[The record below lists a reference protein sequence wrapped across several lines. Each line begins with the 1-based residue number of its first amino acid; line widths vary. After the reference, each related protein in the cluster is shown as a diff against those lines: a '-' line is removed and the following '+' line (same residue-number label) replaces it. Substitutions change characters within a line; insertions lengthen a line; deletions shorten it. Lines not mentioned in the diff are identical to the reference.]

1 MLILHNVY
9 YFFRVMEDI
18 LPLFDTPSGEDLP
31 ILVAGPC
38 SVESREQVLETA
50 RGVAHCGIHLF
61 RAGIWKPRT
70 KPGSFEGIG
79 AKGLPW
85 LMEVKHRFGLLPI
98 IEVATTAHLR
108 AALRTGIS
116 AFWLGART
124 VTNPFAVQDI
134 ADLLADLPAEQRDVI
149 TILVKNPVNPD
160 IELWIGA
167 IQRIYAAGI
176 RRIAAIHRGFAA
188 YDEQIYRN
196 RPMWRIPIELKRRI
210 PNLQILCD
218 PSHIAG
224 RRDLISPLCRR
235 AMDMNFA
242 GLFIE
247 SHCNPDAALSD
258 ASQQV
263 TPAQLALILKDIS
276 RRHNEDAQDMLALLR
291 EDIDRIDSQL
301 VALLAKRMEVA
312 RSIGHLKLSRNIPVV
327 QQQRY
332 NQLIARRV
340 EEAARHGLSP
350 EFMNRLLGIIHEES
364 VRIQI
369 DLRND
374 DSSDP
379 LDPVD
384 TSDKNLTE

>member
-1 MLILHNVY
+1 
-9 YFFRVMEDI
+9 
-18 LPLFDTPSGEDLP
+18 
-31 ILVAGPC
+31 
-38 SVESREQVLETA
+38 
-50 RGVAHCGIHLF
+50 
-61 RAGIWKPRT
+61 
-70 KPGSFEGIG
+70 
-79 AKGLPW
+79 
-85 LMEVKHRFGLLPI
+85 
-98 IEVATTAHLR
+98 
-108 AALRTGIS
+108 
-116 AFWLGART
+116 
-124 VTNPFAVQDI
+124 
-134 ADLLADLPAEQRDVI
+134 
-149 TILVKNPVNPD
+149 
-160 IELWIGA
+160 
-167 IQRIYAAGI
+167 
-176 RRIAAIHRGFAA
+176 
-188 YDEQIYRN
+188 
-196 RPMWRIPIELKRRI
+196 
-210 PNLQILCD
+210 
-218 PSHIAG
+218 
-224 RRDLISPLCRR
+224 
-235 AMDMNFA
+235 MDMNFA

-312 RSIGHLKLSRNIPVV
+312 RSIGRLKLSRNIPVV

-332 NQLIARRV
+332 NQLITRRV

-384 TSDKNLTE
+384 TSDKSLTE

>member
-1 MLILHNVY
+1 
-9 YFFRVMEDI
+9 MEDI
-18 LPLFDTPSGEDLP
+18 LPLFDTLPGMDLP
-31 ILVAGPC
+31 IFVAGPC
-38 SVESREQVLETA
+38 SVESRDQVLETA
-50 RGVAHCGIHLF
+50 KGVAECGIRFF

-85 LMEVKHRFGLLPI
+85 LMEVKHRFGLLSI
-98 IEVATTAHLR
+98 IEVATPAHLR
-108 AALRTGIS
+108 AALRVGIS

-134 ADLLADLPAEQRDVI
+134 ANLLAELPADRRNEI
-149 TILVKNPVNPD
+149 SILIKNPVNPD

-188 YDEQIYRN
+188 YDEKIYRN

-224 RRDLISPLCRR
+224 RRDLISSLCRR

-258 ASQQV
+258 ARQQV
-263 TPAQLALILKDIS
+263 TPSQLASILEDIS
-276 RRHNEDAQDMLALLR
+276 HGRNEDAQDMLALFR

-301 VALLAKRMEVA
+301 VALLANRMEVA
-312 RSIGHLKLSRNIPVV
+312 RRIGRLKLSRNIPVV

-340 EEAARHGLSP
+340 EEAAELGLSP
-350 EFMNRLLGIIHEES
+350 EFMNRLLGTIHEES
-364 VRIQI
+364 VRVQI

-374 DSSDP
+374 NLSDSPDF
-379 LDPVD
+379 
-384 TSDKNLTE
+384 TSLPDINPAE